1 MKPTTLIVLNGLR
14 ALAFF
19 AVCLS
24 LHGCS
29 WIASLPDQFSNT
41 VECCDSENEK
51 TVSMEVKKF
60 HQALFIA
67 DLHADSLL
75 WNRDLSKRGDYGHV
89 DVPRLIEG
97 NVAVQAFTVV
107 TEVPLIC
114 IFCDHYFDIPPD
126 LIRWLN
132 MAQLRPLDNWF
143 SPKERAITQAGDL
156 KKLAEQNDSFILI
169 TNKTKLVNYY
179 KNRKGN
185 ETAGFLGLEGGHALE
200 GEIENV
206 EVFYKAGFRMI
217 GLTHFFD
224 NKLAGSAT
232 GNKKHGLTDFGRDV
246 LAKMKEKKIILDVSH
261 ASAETIDEILTMAPN
276 ELPAI
281 VASHVG
287 VEKQCPRDARH
298 LTDKQIKKIHRLKG
312 LIGIGLYQTAVCDEE
327 LDGTIEAMAHIKEIA
342 GVESIALGSD
352 FDGTVTTHF
361 DASNMVLM
369 TQGLMERKMKKKN
382 TTTEERVFSDE
393 DIKKIMGENVYS
405 FLSKHLPD

>member
-1 MKPTTLIVLNGLR
+1 MKPIKLIVLYGLR
-14 ALAFF
+14 ALASF
-19 AVCLS
+19 AICLS
-24 LHGCS
+24 LQGCS

-41 VECCDSENEK
+41 VMCCDSDTEIDVPSK
-51 TVSMEVKKF
+51 IRSF
-60 HQALFIA
+60 HRDLFVA

-75 WNRDLSKRGDYGHV
+75 WDRDLSKRGDYGHV

-97 NVAVQAFTVV
+97 NVALQAFTVV
-107 TEVPLIC
+107 TRVPLIC

-206 EVFYKAGFRMI
+206 EVLYKAGFRMI

-232 GNKKHGLTDFGRDV
+232 GNKKHGLTDFGRAV
-246 LAKMKEKKIILDVSH
+246 LAKMKEKEIILDLSH
-261 ASAETIDEILTMAPN
+261 ASAETIDQILKMDKAK
-276 ELPAI
+276 LPAI

-287 VEKQCPRDARH
+287 VAEVPCRRDARH
-298 LTDKQIKKIHRLKG
+298 LNDDQIKKIHQLEG
-312 LIGIGLYQTAVCDEE
+312 LIGIGLYQAAVCDKG
-327 LDGTIEAMAHIKEIA
+327 LDGTIKAMLHIKKKV
-342 GVESIALGSD
+342 GVRSIALGSD
-352 FDGTVTTHF
+352 FDGTVKTHF

-369 TQGLMERKMKKKN
+369 TQALMEEKIQDN
-382 TTTEERVFSDE
+382 GERVFSDE
-393 DIKKIMGENVYS
+393 EIKRIMGENVYD
-405 FLSKHLPD
+405 FLSKHLPDE